1 MTQAPYE
8 MDHIRR
14 DAVLRAIKA
23 VCAHRSWS
31 LYAAHVRTNHIHIVV
46 SAEETPER
54 VMNSFKAYASRK
66 LSELGLDSPT
76 RKRWARHGS
85 TRYLNG
91 DKNISAAIRYIVD
104 DQGDPMSVF
113 EERLF

>member
-8 MDHIRR
+8 MGHVRR
-14 DAVLRAIKA
+14 STVLKSIHE

-31 LYAAHVRTNHIHIVV
+31 LYAAHVRTNHVHVVV

-66 LSELGLDSPT
+66 LNELGLESPT

-91 DKNISAAIRYIVD
+91 DQNICAAIRYIVD
-104 DQGDPMSVF
+104 DQGEPMSVF
-113 EERLF
+113 EEKLF